1 MPSAVVYVSC
11 ADSGSVSVLA
21 LDERSGTL
29 SPLQTVEVGAM
40 VMPMALLP
48 GGRGL
53 LVVRRNEPFGVESF
67 AIDPADG
74 RLHPRGSGPL
84 PASMAYVCVDRGGR
98 FLFSA
103 SYHGHVVAVS
113 PIGPDGVV
121 QPPLQVL
128 PTGRH
133 AHAIR
138 PDLRNRFVFSTSLG
152 DDVIHQWRFDANTG
166 TLTPNDPP
174 VAAMRPGAGPRH
186 LELHPD
192 GRHVYLL
199 NELDATVDV
208 LALDPERGTLAIVQT
223 LPTLPPGTTAATGAP
238 WAADLHL
245 TPDARLLY
253 TSERRTSTIASFRV
267 DADGRLTALGHVPVQ
282 AQPRGFAISPSGRW
296 LLVAGQL
303 SHRVGV
309 HAIDAPTGTLS
320 FVGEHDVGRN
330 PTWVEMLALSR

>member
-1 MPSAVVYVSC
+1 MSTIVYVSN

-21 LDERSGTL
+21 LDEASGAL
-29 SPLQTVEVGAM
+29 RPLQTVEVGAV
-40 VMPMALLP
+40 VMPMTLLP

-67 AIDPADG
+67 AIDPVDG
-74 RLHPRGSGPL
+74 RLRRLGAGPL
-84 PASMAYVCVDRGGR
+84 PASMAYVSTDRGGR
-98 FLFSA
+98 FLFTA

-121 QPPLQVL
+121 QPAQQVL
-128 PTGRH
+128 PTGPN

-138 PDLRNRFVFSTSLG
+138 VDLTNRFVYSTSLG
-152 DDVIHQWRFDANTG
+152 GDAIHQWRFDAIAG

-174 VAAMRPGAGPRH
+174 LLQVRPGAGPRH

-192 GRHVYLL
+192 GRHAYLL
-199 NELDATVDV
+199 NELDATLDV
-208 LALDPERGTLAIVQT
+208 LALDAERGTLSVVQT
-223 LPTLPPGTTAATGAP
+223 LPTMPPGTTAATGAP

-245 TPDARLLY
+245 TPDARFLY

-267 DADGRLTALGHVPVQ
+267 EPDGRPLPQGHVPVQ

-296 LLVAGQL
+296 LVVAGQQ

-309 HAIDAPTGTLS
+309 HAIDAHTSALS
-320 FVGEHDVGRN
+320 LVGEHDVGRN
-330 PTWVEMLALSR
+330 PTWVEMLALPR